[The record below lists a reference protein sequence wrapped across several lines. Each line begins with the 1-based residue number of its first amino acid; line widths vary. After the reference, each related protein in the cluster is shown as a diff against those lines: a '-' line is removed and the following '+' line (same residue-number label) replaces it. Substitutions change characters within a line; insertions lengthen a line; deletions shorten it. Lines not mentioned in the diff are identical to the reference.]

1 VPDEPSVAEAVT
13 AGAAREGPERPR
25 RAAPRAGHIDA
36 RLRDT
41 IAVDLPYEGWVADA
55 YELFMPYD
63 AEYADDRVFRRI
75 LEAADGTALELAC
88 GTGRLLVRYRAAGID
103 VEGVDVSP
111 DMLAI
116 CRGNAAAAGVDVVLH
131 QAGIAPLSLG
141 RTYDTLYCPAGSFML
156 FHDREVA
163 LDALR
168 SYNPHLEAGGTLA
181 IAMGV
186 PWTDMNAN
194 YEWRV
199 RRTATNP
206 ADGVTVMVHEA
217 VHTDRSAQ
225 LLDSYL
231 RYEWWDADGRIVD
244 QRIRRHR
251 LRWWYRDE
259 ITRTLDEIGY
269 VDVRVDGDDDG
280 YVVLARSA

>member
-1 VPDEPSVAEAVT
+1 MEE
-13 AGAAREGPERPR
+13 
-25 RAAPRAGHIDA
+25 
-36 RLRDT
+36 RLRDA
-41 IAVDLPYEGWVADA
+41 ISVDLPYEGWVADA
-55 YELFMPYD
+55 YEHFMPYD

-75 LEAADGTALELAC
+75 LDAAGGTALELGS
-88 GTGRLLVRYRAAGID
+88 GTGRLLVRYRAAGLD
-103 VEGVDVSP
+103 VEGVDVSA

-116 CRGNAAAAGVDVVLH
+116 CRRNAAAAGVEVVLH
-131 QAGIAPLSLG
+131 QAGIAPLALG
-141 RTYDTLYCPAGSFML
+141 RTYNTLYCPAGSFML
-156 FHDREVA
+156 FYDRAVA

-168 SYNPHLEAGGTLA
+168 SYRAHLEAGGTLA

-186 PWTDMNAN
+186 PWGDMNAN

-217 VHTDRSAQ
+217 VHCDRGAQ

-259 ITRTLDEIGY
+259 IAHTLDEIGY
-269 VDVRVDGDDDG
+269 VDVRIDGGDGG

>member
-1 VPDEPSVAEAVT
+1 MEE
-13 AGAAREGPERPR
+13 
-25 RAAPRAGHIDA
+25 

-41 IAVDLPYEGWVADA
+41 ISVDLPYEAWVADA

-63 AEYADDRVFRRI
+63 GDYADDRLFRRI
-75 LEAADGTALELAC
+75 IEAAGTPALELGC
-88 GTGRLLVRYRAAGID
+88 GTGRLLVRYRVAGLE
-103 VEGVDVSP
+103 VEGVDVSA

-116 CRGNAAAAGVDVVLH
+116 CGRNAAAAGVDVVLH
-131 QAGIAPLSLG
+131 EAGIAPLALE
-141 RTYDTLYCPAGSFML
+141 RTYQTLYCPAGSFML
-156 FHDREVA
+156 FYDRSVA
-163 LDALR
+163 LDALQ
-168 SYNPHLEAGGTLA
+168 SYRAHLKPGGTLA

-186 PWTDMNAN
+186 PWDDMNAN

-199 RRTATNP
+199 RRTATSP
-206 ADGVTVMVHEA
+206 TDGATVIVHEA
-217 VHTDRSAQ
+217 VHADRSAQ

-259 ITRTLDEIGY
+259 MARALEEMGY
-269 VDVRVDGDDDG
+269 VDVRVDGGDDG
-280 YVVLARSA
+280 YVVLASSA